1 MTEPTTTEIAFHDVT
16 HLQAAAYDTKGAP
29 LVLRI
34 DTSFGKAEII
44 LYLDEQPL
52 AEQLAGTI
60 NDAWERHLRSTPPAA
75 ETAAYAAMHYAYN
88 GGGQ

>member
-34 DTSFGKAEII
+34 VTSFGKAEII
-44 LYLDEQPL
+44 LYLDEQVGLIYIAILSSLQGPL
-52 AEQLAGTI
+52 K
-60 NDAWERHLRSTPPAA
+60 
-75 ETAAYAAMHYAYN
+75 
-88 GGGQ
+88 